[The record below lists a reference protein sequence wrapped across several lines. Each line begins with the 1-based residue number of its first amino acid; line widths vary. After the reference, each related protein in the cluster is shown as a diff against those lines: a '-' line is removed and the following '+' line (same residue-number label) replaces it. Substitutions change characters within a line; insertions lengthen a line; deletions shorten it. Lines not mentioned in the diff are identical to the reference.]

1 MLNFKCYMESEED
14 RPTRHRVFTAEKG
27 IFKPKP
33 DHLLGEDPSLAY
45 RITGRPQIDDM
56 LQSGLVRARL
66 GQMRGGRTGETQWT
80 QGHRDNSYSPS
91 QNPDRFVLVT
101 KSENLN
107 NRIGGMPVGELLQV
121 YHSDGEKW
129 HDVTKDIVKR

>member
-66 GQMRGGRTGETQWT
+66 GQMRGGRTGETEAGQERGRQDRREGGRT
-80 QGHRDNSYSPS
+80 VGIKINHKSKKNKTIFLFIGSYCFLP
-91 QNPDRFVLVT
+91 
-101 KSENLN
+101 
-107 NRIGGMPVGELLQV
+107 
-121 YHSDGEKW
+121 
-129 HDVTKDIVKR
+129 